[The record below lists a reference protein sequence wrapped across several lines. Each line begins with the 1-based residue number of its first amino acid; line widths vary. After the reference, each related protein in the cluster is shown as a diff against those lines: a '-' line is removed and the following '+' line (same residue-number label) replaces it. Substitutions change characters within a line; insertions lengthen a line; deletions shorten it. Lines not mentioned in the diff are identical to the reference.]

1 MRAYTVVSAQTP
13 LLLPSTWSSVAE
25 GWRTETEP
33 QLVHERGARNL
44 RLLAARVATHCQ
56 SLARAAGTD
65 GGAGAAAAAAVGGRL
80 RLPPELPGVRCGTA
94 AQNTRVAGVY
104 TDQLATNRFS
114 NPMLD
119 HVREEAHGFATLDRW
134 VLQPPSEPAQYIVSA
149 AATAV
154 PRETYSDTYSVPW
167 LSPSCA
173 QLEFPQGS
181 ALPHRFPP
189 RTPLRPCRR
198 CCAGRC
204 AAARGNRRRVS
215 SPLRCHVANR
225 VEC

>member
-1 MRAYTVVSAQTP
+1 VRLRQPSAKDTIARIYRCQCADSFALAVDVEQRAM
-13 LLLPSTWSSVAE
+13 VAE

-33 QLVHERGARNL
+33 QIVHERGARNL

-134 VLQPPSEPAQYIVSA
+134 VL
-149 AATAV
+149 
-154 PRETYSDTYSVPW
+154 
-167 LSPSCA
+167 
-173 QLEFPQGS
+173 
-181 ALPHRFPP
+181 
-189 RTPLRPCRR
+189 
-198 CCAGRC
+198 
-204 AAARGNRRRVS
+204 
-215 SPLRCHVANR
+215 
-225 VEC
+225 